1 MKALVALIA
10 TTLLTVADASMLG
23 IKIGSP
29 ESALSKLTV
38 KQIAKSGDIT
48 KYRTD
53 NGNDFV
59 VTVEE
64 GKVVFMENDWNQTT
78 EGNASLLPGFTF
90 GQTSLKDIRKRFDTK
105 GFVYAHNQNLVTKE
119 YLYEF
124 HCFEVEAAVPQVL
137 VVVTKIP
144 FSTNATEFTDIA
156 AKLKLDAIVLGT
168 PDYLEFLWGEQ
179 KSVSEDNK
187 RIRL

>member
-10 TTLLTVADASMLG
+10 TALLTVADASMLG

-29 ESALSKLTV
+29 ESALTKLTI
-38 KQIAKSGDIT
+38 KQIARSGETT

-59 VTVEE
+59 VTTEE
-64 GKVVFMENDWNQTT
+64 GKVVFMENDWNQKA
-78 EGNASLLPGFTF
+78 EGGSTLIPGFTF
-90 GQTSLKDIRKRFDTK
+90 GQTSLKEIRKRFETK

-124 HCFEVEAAVPQVL
+124 HCFEVENPVPQIL

-144 FSTNATEFTDIA
+144 FATNVTENTDIA
-156 AKLKLDAIVLGT
+156 TKLKLDAIVLAD
-168 PDYLEFLWGEQ
+168 PDYLESLWGEQ
-179 KSVSEDNK
+179 KSYSEGNK
-187 RIRL
+187 RVRL

>member
-1 MKALVALIA
+1 MKILVALIA
-10 TTLLTVADASMLG
+10 TALLTVADVAMLG

-48 KYRTD
+48 KYRTN

-59 VTVEE
+59 VTIEE
-64 GKVVFMENDWNQTT
+64 GKVVFMENDWNQKP
-78 EGNASLLPGFTF
+78 EGAESLIPGFMF
-90 GQTSLKDIRKRFDTK
+90 GQTTLKEIRRRFETK
-105 GFVYAHNQNLVTKE
+105 GFVYAHNQNLITKE
-119 YLYEF
+119 YMYEF
-124 HCFEVEAAVPQVL
+124 HCFEVETPVNQIL

-144 FSTNATEFTDIA
+144 FSTNVTENTDIA
-156 AKLKLDAIVLGT
+156 SKLKLDALVLAD

-179 KSVSEDNK
+179 KSYSEDNK
-187 RIRL
+187 RVRI

>member
-10 TTLLTVADASMLG
+10 AALLTVADASMLG

-29 ESALSKLTV
+29 EADLKKIKVKLLA
-38 KQIAKSGDIT
+38 QSGETT

-59 VTVEE
+59 VTTEE
-64 GKVVFMENDWNQTT
+64 GKVVFLENDWNQKP
-78 EGNASLLPGFTF
+78 EGAESLIPGFMF
-90 GQTSLKDIRKRFDTK
+90 GQTSLKDIRKRFENK

-124 HCFEVEAAVPQVL
+124 HCFEIEGNVPQVL

-144 FSTNATEFTDIA
+144 FSTNVSENTDIA
-156 AKLKLDAIVLGT
+156 AKLKLDAIVLGD

-179 KSVSEDNK
+179 KSYSEGYK
-187 RIRL
+187 RVRL